1 MELPR
6 LSSQRR
12 EFLAEATER
21 YAETLVDSAAA
32 EYLNTRGISVEVAE
46 SFQLGFVR
54 DPVEGHERFRG
65 RLAIPYVTPSGV
77 SMIRFRGITEDF
89 DPKYDQEKGQ
99 RTPLFNVR
107 DLHES
112 APWIAI
118 CEGELDA
125 VVMSGV
131 VGVPAVGIPGV
142 DHWNKNGA
150 IWGRLFQDY
159 ETVYVVLDPDK
170 AGRDLLPE
178 VVKRVENPV
187 VIELPADVNDTYLQN
202 GADFVRDLLGL
213 PG

>member
-1 MELPR
+1 M
-6 LSSQRR
+6 SSQRR

-125 VVMSGV
+125 IVMSGV

-142 DHWNKNGA
+142 DHWNKNSS
-150 IWGRLFQDY
+150 IWSRLFMDY
-159 ETVYVVLDPDK
+159 ESVFVCGDPDEPGQRLAQEIAK
-170 AGRDLLPE
+170 
-178 VVKRVENPV
+178 KVENPV
-187 VIELPADVNDTYLQN
+187 VIDLRADVSDMVLLE
-202 GADFVRDLLGL
+202 GPEAVLDLMGL
-213 PG
+213 N